1 MQKYFGVVTSE
12 LGSISDNFVV
22 DYFFSNDIDELEK
35 LCLELVRSIHN
46 YPAFADYYIYELTE

>member
-22 DYFFSNDIDELEK
+22 DYFFSNDKDELEK
-35 LCLELVRSIHN
+35 FCFELVDSIN
-46 YPAFADYYIYELTE
+46 NFPALADYYIYELTE